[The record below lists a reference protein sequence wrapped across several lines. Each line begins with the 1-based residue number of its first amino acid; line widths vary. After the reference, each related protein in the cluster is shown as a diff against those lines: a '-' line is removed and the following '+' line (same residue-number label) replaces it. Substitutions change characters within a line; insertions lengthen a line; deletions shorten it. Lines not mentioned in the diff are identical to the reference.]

1 MKTRQRKFQNIK
13 VIALCISSNLAT
25 TNCLAIDLEST
36 YLKHTEYCM
45 SQLNTEKSNLFER
58 LFGEETT
65 DQCMQYAIEKTR
77 EEFDT
82 AFFETQIT
90 DQEYRRKRAF
100 FEENVDN
107 KNTET
112 LGGKNNRLIE
122 NQMIISDKNK
132 EPEDSLPTAAGF
144 KSIGARSSGGE

>member
-1 MKTRQRKFQNIK
+1 
-13 VIALCISSNLAT
+13 
-25 TNCLAIDLEST
+25 
-36 YLKHTEYCM
+36 M

-65 DQCMQYAIEKTR
+65 DQCMARDRKTR

-132 EPEDSLPTAAGF
+132 YSRTSLPTAAGF
-144 KSIGARSSGGE
+144 KSIGARSSGGNNPKKTPAERRGFFNAVKLLELESYTSRSFRRCSVLIIR

>member
-1 MKTRQRKFQNIK
+1 MKTRQRKYQNIK
-13 VIALCISSNLAT
+13 GISLSICSILAT
-25 TNCLAIDLEST
+25 SKCLAIDLEST

-90 DQEYRRKRAF
+90 DQEYRRKRTF

-112 LGGKNNRLIE
+112 LTVMFCVLSSLHPFLLLPLI
-122 NQMIISDKNK
+122 
-132 EPEDSLPTAAGF
+132 
-144 KSIGARSSGGE
+144 R